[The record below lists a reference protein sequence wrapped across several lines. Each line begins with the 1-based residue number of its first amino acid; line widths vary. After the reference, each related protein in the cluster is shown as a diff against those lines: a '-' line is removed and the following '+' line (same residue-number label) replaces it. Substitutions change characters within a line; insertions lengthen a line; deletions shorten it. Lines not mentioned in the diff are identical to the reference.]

1 MNEKVENKLTDIP
14 ETMLIT
20 LWAKAAESKLEDALL
35 HDDKA
40 VEIIQKIDYDFSKF
54 KKAKFSQ
61 AGCCIRANLIDKEVE
76 AYLAL
81 RPDAVVIQLGAGID
95 ARYER
100 LNRPPG
106 ITHWYDL
113 DLPEAIELRKKL
125 IQGSER
131 NSFIANSM
139 FNYEWIE
146 RVKSHN
152 KPVLII
158 LEGVLMYFKPDEV
171 KALFEE
177 LCNQFDDATVIFDM
191 LAFALVGRSKQ
202 HDSLRKVGGEVEFQ
216 WSLLN
221 TKEMETWNPKIQVE
235 KEYYMSEYE
244 HGRYPFIFRMLYK
257 IPYFF
262 RRFNQRVVMLRIF
275 GAT

>member
-191 LAFALVGRSKQ
+191 LAFALVGHSKQ
-202 HDSLRKVGGEVEFQ
+202 HDSLR
-216 WSLLN
+216 L
-221 TKEMETWNPKIQVE
+221 PKI
-235 KEYYMSEYE
+235 
-244 HGRYPFIFRMLYK
+244 GRASCRE
-257 IPYFF
+257 
-262 RRFNQRVVMLRIF
+262 RV
-275 GAT
+275 